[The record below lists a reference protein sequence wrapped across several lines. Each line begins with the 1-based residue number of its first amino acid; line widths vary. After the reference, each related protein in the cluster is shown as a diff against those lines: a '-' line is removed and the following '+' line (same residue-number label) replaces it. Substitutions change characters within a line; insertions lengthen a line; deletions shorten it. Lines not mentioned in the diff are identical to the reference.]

1 MWQMLKIKKFYRL
14 YNNNKLITE
23 SVLNNPFYA
32 SYKNSNSESGTLR
45 LPHIPLNLFQCG
57 ELRFPIKQ

>member
-1 MWQMLKIKKFYRL
+1 MLKIKKFYRL
-14 YNNNKLITE
+14 YNNNNKLITE
-23 SVLNNPFYA
+23 SVFLQKKAY
-32 SYKNSNSESGTLR
+32 SESETLR